1 MRDAVAVIG
10 SVASAVEALAAHGLA
25 PRELSPESIHLHHRR
40 RAVLADTGVPRALV
54 PRPHVVAPAAR
65 RYLSPEELGG
75 DAPMPGSLVY
85 TLGAILRES
94 VPEDAPKPLRSVID
108 RATAERSDNRYEHPG
123 AFAAAAEA
131 AIPGPMVPAPDVIRP
146 QPRVAP
152 VRPRAVV
159 RPKPARRPRK
169 EQPAR
174 GARLRMAVAK
184 TAVAAAALAPKL
196 KAPRLKLPQLK
207 APRESVPTAKAP
219 RLKLPQLKTPRESVP
234 TAQAPPQKVPT
245 AKAPPQKVP
254 TVDAPPLFV
263 LRVKAP
269 PLRLPTLR
277 LPRLNAPPLRLPT
290 LRLPRLNAPPMRLP
304 TLRLPRVNVP
314 RLKLPNVDLTSKL
327 PSVNLPSKLPHL
339 TAGHVAAAGAALVAA
354 AGATAIAATLDG
366 GDAAAPSIS
375 SADLKLDLP
384 SGWEQSRVTGRGGIA
399 LAQAVATSSSDEHSR
414 LVVGFARDSAQLQRL
429 VRGAAA
435 QGATR
440 RTARLGR
447 IDAWRWGDVRLD
459 DGAASTVFLAYTSR
473 GPLVAICRGQAA
485 GSATRPGPCV
495 RTLATLRLT
504 GPRPVAIGSVER
516 IQRDLGSALL
526 TLRDQRMAARQ
537 ALAAAPIAEGQA
549 KAAVSLETSFRSAAK
564 AVAAIPTPTGTTD
577 LALAVAALDR
587 TADAYRALA
596 HAISG
601 GDTVGFDVARREI
614 LEEEAGVQTEIRAA
628 AIP

>member
-196 KAPRLKLPQLK
+196 KAPRL
-207 APRESVPTAKAP
+207 
-219 RLKLPQLKTPRESVP
+219 
-234 TAQAPPQKVPT
+234 
-245 AKAPPQKVP
+245 
-254 TVDAPPLFV
+254 DC
-263 LRVKAP
+263 
-269 PLRLPTLR
+269 
-277 LPRLNAPPLRLPT
+277 
-290 LRLPRLNAPPMRLP
+290 
-304 TLRLPRVNVP
+304 
-314 RLKLPNVDLTSKL
+314 
-327 PSVNLPSKLPHL
+327 
-339 TAGHVAAAGAALVAA
+339 
-354 AGATAIAATLDG
+354 
-366 GDAAAPSIS
+366 
-375 SADLKLDLP
+375 
-384 SGWEQSRVTGRGGIA
+384 
-399 LAQAVATSSSDEHSR
+399 HS
-414 LVVGFARDSAQLQRL
+414 
-429 VRGAAA
+429 
-435 QGATR
+435 
-440 RTARLGR
+440 
-447 IDAWRWGDVRLD
+447 
-459 DGAASTVFLAYTSR
+459 
-473 GPLVAICRGQAA
+473 
-485 GSATRPGPCV
+485 
-495 RTLATLRLT
+495 
-504 GPRPVAIGSVER
+504 
-516 IQRDLGSALL
+516 
-526 TLRDQRMAARQ
+526 
-537 ALAAAPIAEGQA
+537 
-549 KAAVSLETSFRSAAK
+549 
-564 AVAAIPTPTGTTD
+564 
-577 LALAVAALDR
+577 
-587 TADAYRALA
+587 
-596 HAISG
+596 
-601 GDTVGFDVARREI
+601 
-614 LEEEAGVQTEIRAA
+614 
-628 AIP
+628 